1 MACLHGFN
9 LLGGEIT
16 STSQPSFS
24 ACCSWC
30 QSYSGYKGF
39 TWGLPTAGSNIN
51 ICFLKNINCTI
62 SHNSSHISNRNQ
74 QTSSNMPEPNEDQDP
89 ISTEVTEYT
98 SAAYTPSEEAK
109 DEEHK

>member
-1 MACLHGFN
+1 MCD
-9 LLGGEIT
+9 EIL
-16 STSQPSFS
+16 QVFVNP
-24 ACCSWC
+24 
-30 QSYSGYKGF
+30 
-39 TWGLPTAGSNIN
+39 LVID
-51 ICFLKNINCTI
+51 INCTI

>member
-9 LLGGEIT
+9 LLGGDIT

-39 TWGLPTAGSNIN
+39 TWGLPTAG
-51 ICFLKNINCTI
+51 NINCTI
-62 SHNSSHISNRNQ
+62 SHNSSHISNRSQ
-74 QTSSNMPEPNEDQDP
+74 QTSSNMPEPNEEDP
-89 ISTEVTEYT
+89 ISKEVVEPIST
-98 SAAYTPSEEAK
+98 STQYPLSEEAK

>member
-39 TWGLPTAGSNIN
+39 TWGLPTAD
-51 ICFLKNINCTI
+51 INCTI
-62 SHNSSHISNRNQ
+62 SHNSSHISNRSQ
-74 QTSSNMPEPNEDQDP
+74 QTSSNMPEHNEDQDP
-89 ISTEVTEYT
+89 ISKEVVEPIST
-98 SAAYTPSEEAK
+98 STQYPLSEEAK